1 MLNDWIKS
9 SSEAVK
15 ESGSAGGTAC
25 ATSASAVPSMVRQA
39 VPPASPAGGRFL
51 HRLLTR
57 AALHRS
63 LPGPA
68 RHVAYTERM
77 SGAICETR
85 RPRRFCPGVRG
96 DICTVCCGA
105 EREVTVNCP
114 LDCEFLL
121 EARKHDRVEPFNPEV
136 LPNPDIRLSRKDLQD
151 NEDLLLFL
159 VRALVAAAM
168 GTSGA
173 VDLDVREALEAL
185 IRTYRTLQN
194 GVYYESVPE
203 NSLAANIYR
212 IVHHGLAQ
220 IGRA

>member
-1 MLNDWIKS
+1 
-9 SSEAVK
+9 
-15 ESGSAGGTAC
+15 
-25 ATSASAVPSMVRQA
+25 
-39 VPPASPAGGRFL
+39 
-51 HRLLTR
+51 
-57 AALHRS
+57 
-63 LPGPA
+63 
-68 RHVAYTERM
+68 M
-77 SGAICETR
+77 SCAICETR

-212 IVHHGLAQ
+212 MVQHGLAQ
-220 IGRA
+220 FRQEERKRLGISRTRDANVLALLVYLQRIELDRNNGRRRSRAFLGALMEHYRVPQPAPPPHSSLILL

>member
-1 MLNDWIKS
+1 
-9 SSEAVK
+9 
-15 ESGSAGGTAC
+15 
-25 ATSASAVPSMVRQA
+25 
-39 VPPASPAGGRFL
+39 
-51 HRLLTR
+51 
-57 AALHRS
+57 
-63 LPGPA
+63 
-68 RHVAYTERM
+68 M
-77 SGAICETR
+77 SCAICETR

-151 NEDLLLFL
+151 NQELFLFL
-159 VRALVAAAM
+159 VHALVAAAL
-168 GTSGA
+168 GTPGA

-185 IRTYRTLQN
+185 IRTYRTLQS

-203 NSLAANIYR
+203 NTLAANICR
-212 IVHHGLAQ
+212 TMQHGLAEFRQ
-220 IGRA
+220 EERQRLGISKTRDTNVLMLLVYLQRIELDRNNGRRRSRAFLSALMEHYRVPQPAAPPPSSLILP

>member
-1 MLNDWIKS
+1 M
-9 SSEAVK
+9 
-15 ESGSAGGTAC
+15 
-25 ATSASAVPSMVRQA
+25 
-39 VPPASPAGGRFL
+39 
-51 HRLLTR
+51 
-57 AALHRS
+57 
-63 LPGPA
+63 
-68 RHVAYTERM
+68 
-77 SGAICETR
+77 
-85 RPRRFCPGVRG
+85 
-96 DICTVCCGA
+96 CCGA

-212 IVHHGLAQ
+212 MVQHGLAQ
-220 IGRA
+220 FRQEERKRLGISRTRDANVLALLVYLQRIELDRNNGRRRSRAFLGALMEHYRVPQPAPPPHSSLILL